1 MAELLIGLLTLGV
14 CVCVLGA
21 YVAVVEHYLG
31 R

>member
-14 CVCVLGA
+14 CVHVLGA
-21 YVAVVEHYLG
+21 YVAVVEHYLE